1 MTIQISTSEFQEK
14 VVQAPGPVLIDF
26 FAPWCGPCKQVGPIL
41 EEIAKERT
49 DLTIVK
55 VDVDQSPEIAQQ
67 HRIMGVPTLVMYHG
81 GKVVGQWVGL
91 RPKQVL
97 LKEIDG
103 ALAK

>member
-1 MTIQISTSEFQEK
+1 MTLQISTAEFQQK

-26 FAPWCGPCKQVGPIL
+26 FAPWCGPCKQVAPIL
-41 EEIAKERT
+41 EEIAKERS